1 MDKSMLRRIWLSLCL
16 LLLVSCA
23 TSSNGLSGR
32 FSSSVG
38 EQVIEDEGIV
48 CFRPFDNTVE
58 VRGYYRPSGCFSSSC
73 TRPIEESLTVR
84 VDTDASR
91 IQFDT
96 CFVLAQP
103 YDPVVHGCT
112 QDCGGAGSI
121 QFEIGD
127 VEPGTYSVWI
137 GREKLGEIDV
147 PSRVPSGRDICLES
161 KRGQM
166 VMPTLVPRPS
176 TRPTVTPPPVATSV
190 HISPISPLS
199 APPRTPTSLP
209 P

>member
-1 MDKSMLRRIWLSLCL
+1 MDKCLLRCTWLSLCL

-23 TSSNGLSGR
+23 APSNGLFRR
-32 FSSSVG
+32 FSTSAG
-38 EQVIEDEGIV
+38 EQVIEDEGVV
-48 CFRPFDNTVE
+48 CFSPFDNTVE
-58 VRGYYRPSGCFSSSC
+58 VRGYYAPSGCFSSSC

-96 CFVLAQP
+96 RFVLTQP

-112 QDCGGAGSI
+112 LDCDGAGSI

-127 VEPGTYSVWI
+127 IERGTYSVWI

-161 KRGQM
+161 KQGQTA
-166 VMPTLVPRPS
+166 MPSLVPRPS
-176 TRPTVTPPPVATSV
+176 TRPTVTPPPVGTSV

-199 APPRTPTSLP
+199 APTRTPTFP
-209 P
+209 PP